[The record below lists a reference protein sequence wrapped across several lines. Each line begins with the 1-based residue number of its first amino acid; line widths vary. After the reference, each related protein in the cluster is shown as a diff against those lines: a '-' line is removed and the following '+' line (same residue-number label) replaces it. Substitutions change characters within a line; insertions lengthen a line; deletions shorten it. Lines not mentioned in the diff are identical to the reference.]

1 MPGRYLE
8 THFTPEVLAAQ
19 EHYYGRPQLIPPQPE
34 HDPLTAE
41 ETEFIARRDSFY
53 MATVTSDGWPY
64 MQHRGGPVGFLKV
77 LDPQTLGL
85 ADFKGNRQ
93 LLSTGNLAASD
104 RVSLFLMD
112 YPRRERLKILGHARV
127 LDAREHR
134 DLADQ
139 LTPTPDLRGKVERLF
154 LINVVSFDWNCPQYI
169 TPRYTEQEVR
179 EAVEPLKA
187 RVAELERALANAT
200 ANRA

>member
-1 MPGRYLE
+1 MALKYLA
-8 THFTPEVLAAQ
+8 TTFTPDVLAAQ
-19 EHYYGRPQLIPPQPE
+19 AHYYGGSQIVPQQPE
-34 HDPLTAE
+34 RDPLSAE
-41 ETEFIARRDSFY
+41 EAEFIVRRDSFY

-64 MQHRGGPVGFLKV
+64 LQHRGGPAGFLKM
-77 LDPQTLGL
+77 LDPQTLAF

-127 LDAREHR
+127 LDAREHH
-134 DLADQ
+134 DLTDQ

-154 LINVVSFDWNCPQYI
+154 LINVVSFDWNCP
-169 TPRYTEQEVR
+169 
-179 EAVEPLKA
+179 
-187 RVAELERALANAT
+187 
-200 ANRA
+200 

>member
-1 MPGRYLE
+1 MAGQFLE
-8 THFTPEVLAAQ
+8 TYFTPDVLAAQ
-19 EHYYGRPQLIPPQPE
+19 AHYYGRSQAIPPQPE
-34 HDPLTAE
+34 RDPFSAE
-41 ETEFIARRDSFY
+41 EAEFIARRDSFY

-64 MQHRGGPVGFLKV
+64 LQHRGGPAGFLKV
-77 LDPQTLGL
+77 LDQQTLGF

-127 LDAREHR
+127 LDAHDHR

-169 TPRYTEQEVR
+169 TPRYTEQEVQ
-179 EAVEPLKA
+179 EVVEPLKA
-187 RVAELERALANAT
+187 RVVELERALANSST
-200 ANRA
+200 KRE